1 MPRSKKTEGERRGT
15 MMQLPRGASRNALQT
30 QNRKRLL
37 AEITGEQMGLCSRDY
52 RQHLA
57 VCEEYDTEPTNFT
70 IFTIEWLEVR
80 ANVEKT
86 PAGEWPND
94 DCGARNYDAM
104 YHGITGY
111 E

>member
-15 MMQLPRGASRNALQT
+15 MMQLPRGASRSALQT

-37 AEITGEQMGLCSRDY
+37 AEITGEQIGLCSRDY
-52 RQHLA
+52 RRHLA
-57 VCEEYDTEPTNFT
+57 VCEEYGAEPTNFA

-80 ANVEKT
+80 AKTEKT
-86 PAGEWPND
+86 PAGDGPAED
-94 DCGARNYDAM
+94 SQARNYDAM
-104 YHGITGY
+104 YHGKKGF